1 MSELPDTPRSPGR
14 ESPLP
19 VEDDSEPAPSAAPG
33 TAVMPLTKDAI
44 EKFLKFVPILPES
57 FPARSCA
64 GVFGAHTAWASRAPA
79 LPTSPRAAT
88 HISSRY
94 CSRKPS
100 LPPMRHR
107 GPSHCANRRALSAPR
122 VQLQV

>member
-1 MSELPDTPRSPGR
+1 MSDLPDTPP

-19 VEDDSEPAPSAAPG
+19 PGVEDDSEPAPPAAPG

-57 FPARSCA
+57 VPAGSCA
-64 GVFGAHTAWASRAPA
+64 GVCDAA
-79 LPTSPRAAT
+79 LRSSPRAAI
-88 HISSRY
+88 HISPRCNSRN
-94 CSRKPS
+94 PS

-107 GPSHCANRRALSAPR
+107 GPLHCANCCSLSGHARCSELAVTPCG
-122 VQLQV
+122 VATA